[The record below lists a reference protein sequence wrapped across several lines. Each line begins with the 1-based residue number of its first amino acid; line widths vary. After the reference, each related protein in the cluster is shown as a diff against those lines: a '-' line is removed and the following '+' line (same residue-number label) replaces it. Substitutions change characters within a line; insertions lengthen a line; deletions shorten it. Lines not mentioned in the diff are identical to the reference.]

1 MITPISWFTFASTDI
16 LLHNSCT
23 FLQNDSAFHWCQ
35 LFEALVFC
43 LNRKQI
49 DRSLLIEKEGP
60 LRLLGLLGQWESITT
75 TTTKA
80 LYINLFTHCCVFTD
94 VRNRLNP
101 ACDISR
107 SPSVSL
113 KTALSICCKA
123 LFHLNLSMNAPF
135 STLFKQLQLSVVVG
149 HQLLEKCKILM
160 NWAKNRPVINTKPI
174 NW

>member
-1 MITPISWFTFASTDI
+1 MTSRRRSTATTKLSRRARKRDAQDERI
-16 LLHNSCT
+16 NLEINGEDEDHCTSAKQSC
-23 FLQNDSAFHWCQ
+23 QAFHWCQ

-107 SPSVSL
+107 SPSVVE
-113 KTALSICCKA
+113 
-123 LFHLNLSMNAPF
+123 N
-135 STLFKQLQLSVVVG
+135 
-149 HQLLEKCKILM
+149 
-160 NWAKNRPVINTKPI
+160 
-174 NW
+174 